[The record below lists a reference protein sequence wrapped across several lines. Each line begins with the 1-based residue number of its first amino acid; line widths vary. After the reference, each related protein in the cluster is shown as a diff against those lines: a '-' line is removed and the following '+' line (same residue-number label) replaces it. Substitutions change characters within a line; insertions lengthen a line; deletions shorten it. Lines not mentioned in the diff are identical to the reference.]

1 MEGLDL
7 LETMTQDLVR
17 SGLGTMSAK
26 SAQQIEERAKQ
37 LGNMYL
43 PGAQNALRGFTILFQ
58 TETGDETDDKR
69 REAIYTEALDQ
80 LTRLQLIAKRGREYL
95 TARKSDPEMKPEAT
109 SNIAEWLGHAWQL
122 SELKDA
128 GLVQTNAS
136 LVQLYFS
143 SREDDARKEVVET
156 GTWMNLAT
164 GAIQLT
170 KNFRPYH
177 ALKFIK
183 EDDAFFQVL
192 QAPELSI
199 YPGDMNPRIRWSEAS
214 HRLVS
219 VLEREAIMAFAKPT
233 LAEALKAAKAQFK
246 DPLAER
252 CPFVLVRFASIVQS
266 GNNYALQ
273 DSAGGEYSPVQNLG
287 VTLQSHAIAGKTL
300 RAVIEALSTTGPGRY
315 DVVSHAVKE
324 GFFEDVRL
332 LKAAVDGVA
341 DPYIDIAILIA
352 REVLPRYGRNVVPL
366 LQSQFDPKGGGAD
379 QRRLTA
385 LVNILEPA
393 EVDALL
399 LKVFEEGDKD
409 MRSHVLALMA
419 SGTGKARPVE
429 ALVRE
434 MLKDRSLEVRE
445 QAYSLLIREKY
456 PDYEDVIVTNIVKGD
471 SAVICGALRSGVSEA
486 LLSRIVAAGK
496 AEFDRIVEKK
506 KVPTVNPLLD
516 IMSFMTHQPSTT
528 AFGLLL
534 HVFNRRGELAGVTT
548 GKKGDPR
555 RRR

>member
-1 MEGLDL
+1 
-7 LETMTQDLVR
+7 
-17 SGLGTMSAK
+17 MSI
-26 SAQQIEERAKQ
+26 Q
-37 LGNMYL
+37 
-43 PGAQNALRGFTILFQ
+43 ALQ
-58 TETGDETDDKR
+58 
-69 REAIYTEALDQ
+69 
-80 LTRLQLIAKRGREYL
+80 
-95 TARKSDPEMKPEAT
+95 EAT
-109 SNIAEWLGHAWQL
+109 KELRRLAIAGSALA
-122 SELKDA
+122 KD
-128 GLVQTNAS
+128 
-136 LVQLYFS
+136 
-143 SREDDARKEVVET
+143 D
-156 GTWMNLAT
+156 
-164 GAIQLT
+164 
-170 KNFRPYH
+170 FRVKKLIP
-177 ALKFIK
+177 
-183 EDDAFFQVL
+183 VL
-192 QAPELSI
+192 QKSGEKVPVFSKIAGALEELVTAK
-199 YPGDMNPRIRWSEAS
+199 EADS
-214 HRLVS
+214 PKALLQATTLVHA
-219 VLEREAIMAFAKPT
+219 VLYT
-233 LAEALKAAKAQFK
+233 Q
-246 DPLAER
+246 
-252 CPFVLVRFASIVQS
+252 VQHKVE
-266 GNNYALQ
+266 
-273 DSAGGEYSPVQNLG
+273 GEYSPVQNLG

-341 DPYIDIAILIA
+341 DPYIDIAIPIA

-516 IMSFMTHQPSTT
+516 IMSFMTHQASTT
-528 AFGLLL
+528 AFELLL
-534 HVFNRRGELAGVTT
+534 HVFNRRAELAGVTT
-548 GKKGDPR
+548 GKKGEAGDKAIMLR
-555 RRR
+555 LRSSLIQSKFAGAKTLLKQLEAE